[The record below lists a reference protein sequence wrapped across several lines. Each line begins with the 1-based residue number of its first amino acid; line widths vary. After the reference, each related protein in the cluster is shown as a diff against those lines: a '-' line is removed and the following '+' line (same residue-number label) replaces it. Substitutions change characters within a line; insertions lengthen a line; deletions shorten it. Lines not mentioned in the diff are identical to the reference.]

1 MYLDKFSKIEQ
12 DEIRMFY
19 SINKEDIN
27 SIDIN
32 EIINKRFEKMINTI
46 NKLKMRE
53 NKKGY
58 LLKSNLDAI
67 RHFLFFSSENVMNT
81 GIVERFINN
90 DVDFEM
96 AAFYVSNRLKY
107 LYNISSSR
115 DGSSYIFDLLKALA
129 LSDYKLVEKY
139 MVAFKGTSSEGHP
152 FSKLFC
158 ETLKIIINNDLY
170 KHCEYI
176 KAIDDYNKKSLS
188 QYDFALLDSVKAILV
203 KSAEQLDSSL
213 EIMLKQNK
221 KKYSDDGIVKY
232 FCINA
237 HGIINLARHYMKD
250 EFKDF
255 SLGYKHTSW
264 DEEFFNTTS
273 DISFDIYNCNLEK
286 ISQKLAA
293 WIKELPT
300 EILLEELLNC
310 I

>member
-1 MYLDKFSKIEQ
+1 MYLDRYPKIEQ

-27 SIDIN
+27 STDIN
-32 EIINKRFEKMINTI
+32 EIINERFENLINTI
-46 NKLKMRE
+46 NKLRMRE

-58 LLKSNLDAI
+58 LLKSNSDAI
-67 RHFLFFSSENVMNT
+67 KHFLFFSSENVEKT

-90 DVDFEM
+90 NLDFEI
-96 AAFYVSNRLKY
+96 AALYVSNRIKY

-115 DGSSYIFDLLKALA
+115 DGSTYIFDLLKALA

-139 MVAFKGTSSEGHP
+139 MVAFNGTSSEGHP

-158 ETLKIIINNDLY
+158 ETIKTIINNDLY
-170 KHCEYI
+170 KQCEYI

-188 QYDFALLDSVKAILV
+188 QYDSALLDSVKAIIV
-203 KSAEQLDSSL
+203 KSTEQLNRSL

-221 KKYSDDGIVKY
+221 RKYSDDGIIKY

-255 SLGYKHTSW
+255 SHDYKHTNW

-286 ISQKLAA
+286 INQKLAT
-293 WIKELPT
+293 WIKDLPT
-300 EILLEELLNC
+300 EILLEEVLNC